1 MPYPQQTATVHVEQL
16 GDELCIY
23 DWQRKQVH
31 SLNPTAARV
40 WQRCDGQ
47 SSAAQI
53 AAALLADMPP
63 AQAEELVWM
72 TLDQLAKAHLLE
84 GELAKPAAFKGLN
97 RRQFLKKAGMAA
109 ALLPAVYSIVAPAAV
124 AAQSPVPTATAS
136 AISATDTAIPAT
148 PTDTP
153 FPTPTPFPTDTPTV
167 GPTTMPTSL
176 P

>member
-31 SLNPTAARV
+31 ALNPTAARV

-47 SSAAQI
+47 TSAAQI

-63 AQAEELVWM
+63 AHAEELVWM
-72 TLDQLAKAHLLE
+72 TLGQLAKAHLLE
-84 GELAKPAAFKGLN
+84 GELAKPAAFKGLT
-97 RRQFLKKAGMAA
+97 RRQFLKKVGMAA

-124 AAQSPVPTATAS
+124 AAQSPVPTATP
-136 AISATDTAIPAT
+136 TAT

-153 FPTPTPFPTDTPTV
+153 TMIPATETSTTIPTDTPTV
-167 GPTTMPTSL
+167 GPTVMPTTL